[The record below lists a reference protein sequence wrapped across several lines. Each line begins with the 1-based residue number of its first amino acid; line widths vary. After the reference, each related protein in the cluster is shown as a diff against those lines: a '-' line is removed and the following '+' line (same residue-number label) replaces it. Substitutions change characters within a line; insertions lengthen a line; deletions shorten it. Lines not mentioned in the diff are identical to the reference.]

1 MKMYSNINFI
11 AYLFNISVCVVHAC
25 MQVYACVLV
34 PRVEVRDSFQYSV
47 LPSTRCDLG
56 LELGWPGWPS
66 WHLFTCEA
74 SSPALTNLLTRAL
87 TRGGSSSL
95 LYISLGPE
103 SISLFSF
110 GFKIYSAFNSG
121 RGYVCECKCPQ
132 KLDGVGRT
140 TGEEVTGSREL
151 PEVPA
156 GN

>member
-1 MKMYSNINFI
+1 MNSMKMYSNINFI
-11 AYLFNISVCVVHAC
+11 AYLFNISVCVMHAC
-25 MQVYACVLV
+25 KCVLAFLCPV
-34 PRVEVRDSFQYSV
+34 WKSETAFSILFCP
-47 LPSTRCDLG
+47 P
-56 LELGWPGWPS
+56 PGVTWG
-66 WHLFTCEA
+66 WHLVTCEA

-151 PEVPA
+151 PELPA